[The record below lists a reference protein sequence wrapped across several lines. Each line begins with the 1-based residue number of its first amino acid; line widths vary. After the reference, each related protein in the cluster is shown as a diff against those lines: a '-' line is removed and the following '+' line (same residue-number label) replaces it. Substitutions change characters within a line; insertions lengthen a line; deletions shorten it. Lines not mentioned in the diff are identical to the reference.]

1 MHVLAQGRCVNFFGN
16 HNSKDEEVFISFM
29 LQVAEIGKHRPAQI
43 GTGRKKMEQDM
54 GLNHPAELKMTLFQD
69 QRRVALINIGQDKS
83 VFRFCLESTAVL
95 RGCLGGLVPTAPDDK
110 QK

>member
-16 HNSKDEEVFISFM
+16 HNAKDEEIFVVPM

-54 GLNHPAELKMTLFQD
+54 GLNHPAEPKLTLFQA
-69 QRRVALINIGQDKS
+69 QRCVAFVDIGQGKS
-83 VFRFCLESTAVL
+83 VFRFCLEPAAAL
-95 RGCLGGLVPTAPDDK
+95 GGCSSGLVPTAPDDK